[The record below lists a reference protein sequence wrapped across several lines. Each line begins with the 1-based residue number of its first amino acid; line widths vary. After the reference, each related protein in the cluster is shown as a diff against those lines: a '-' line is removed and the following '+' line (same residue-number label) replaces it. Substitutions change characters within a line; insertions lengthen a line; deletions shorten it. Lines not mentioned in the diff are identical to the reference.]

1 MVSRDAVLRDTYE
14 SGLPRAIAVVAAIWQ
29 LTLLFQVLAYLPDFR
44 QQAVVVGV
52 WAGLLAAA
60 VWLVPRAWAGGLSA
74 REGAAAVLIAIV
86 AVALVGWERRA
97 HGASGSVD
105 WSVVG
110 SGWLLALVALSRPAW
125 LWISGAL
132 GVFAVHAV
140 LLVRVL
146 GTSSLVLARL
156 TATAYSLVLI
166 LVVFSA
172 LRPAAASYAAI
183 AGRRAALLSQA
194 RAEHAAAA
202 AVQQDRHDRL
212 ALLEA
217 EALPLL
223 RAVADGSLDPAD
235 PAVRE
240 RCARHAAALRRALA
254 SRAPQAAGLLTELQ
268 PALSTAQA
276 RGLPLEIQVLGD
288 PGQPGREVAEATLA
302 AVDGV
307 FRALPPH
314 PVTLTVL
321 ASGDDVELY
330 VAFAHPPRGTP
341 EVSGLTGSVPA
352 AAAWR
357 AAIDVD
363 ETGAGCLE
371 VRWRKQE
378 AA

>member
-14 SGLPRAIAVVAAIWQ
+14 SGLPRAIAVTAAIWQ
-29 LTLLFQVLAYLPDFR
+29 LTVLFQVLAYLPDFR
-44 QQAVVVGV
+44 QHAVVVGV
-52 WAGLLAAA
+52 WLGLLAAA

-74 REGAAAVLIAIV
+74 REGAAAVLIAIL

-97 HGASGSVD
+97 HGAPGSVD

-125 LWISGAL
+125 LWVSGAL
-132 GVFAVHAV
+132 GVFAVHTV
-140 LLVRVL
+140 MIVRVL
-146 GTSSLVLARL
+146 GTSPLVLARL
-156 TATAYSLVLI
+156 TATAYSLVVI

-172 LRPAAASYAAI
+172 LRPTAAAYASI
-183 AGRRAALLSQA
+183 AGRRAALLSRGA
-194 RAEHAAAA
+194 AEHAAAA
-202 AVQQDRHDRL
+202 AVQQDRRDRL

-217 EALPLL
+217 ESLPLL

-235 PAVRE
+235 PGVRE

-254 SRAPQAAGLLTELQ
+254 GRAPQAAGLLAELQ
-268 PALSTAQA
+268 PALSAAQA

-288 PGQPGREVAEATLA
+288 PGQPGREVADATLA
-302 AVDGV
+302 AVDGM
-307 FRALPPH
+307 FQALPPH

-321 ASGDDVELY
+321 ASEEDVELY

-352 AAAWR
+352 AAGWR
-357 AAIDVD
+357 AAVDVD

>member
-1 MVSRDAVLRDTYE
+1 
-14 SGLPRAIAVVAAIWQ
+14 
-29 LTLLFQVLAYLPDFR
+29 
-44 QQAVVVGV
+44 
-52 WAGLLAAA
+52 
-60 VWLVPRAWAGGLSA
+60 
-74 REGAAAVLIAIV
+74 
-86 AVALVGWERRA
+86 
-97 HGASGSVD
+97 VD

-125 LWISGAL
+125 LWVSGAL
-132 GVFAVHAV
+132 GVFAVHTV
-140 LLVRVL
+140 MLVRVL
-146 GTSSLVLARL
+146 GASSLVLARL
-156 TATAYSLVLI
+156 TATAYALVVI

-172 LRPAAASYAAI
+172 LRPTAAGYAAI
-183 AGRRAALLSQA
+183 AGRSAALLSRA
-194 RAEHAAAA
+194 KAEHAAAA
-202 AVQQDRHDRL
+202 AVQQDRRDRL

-240 RCARHAAALRRALA
+240 RCARHAAELRRALA
-254 SRAPQAAGLLTELQ
+254 SRAPQAAGLLAELQ
-268 PALSTAQA
+268 PALTAAQA

-288 PGQPGREVAEATLA
+288 PGRPGREVAEATLA

-321 ASGDDVELY
+321 ASAEDVELY
-330 VAFAHPPRGTP
+330 VAFARPPRATP
-341 EVSGLTGSVPA
+341 EVSRLTGSVPA
-352 AAAWR
+352 AAGWQ
-357 AAIDVD
+357 AAVDVD

>member
-1 MVSRDAVLRDTYE
+1 MVSRDAVVRDAYE
-14 SGLPRAIAVVAAIWQ
+14 SGLPRTVAVVAAIWQ
-29 LTLLFQVLAYLPDFR
+29 LTTLFQVLAYLPDFR
-44 QQAVVVGV
+44 QHAVVVGV
-52 WAGLLAAA
+52 WLGLLAAA

-86 AVALVGWERRA
+86 AVGLVGWERRA
-97 HGASGSVD
+97 GAPGSVD

-125 LWISGAL
+125 LWVSGAL

-140 LLVRVL
+140 FIVRVL
-146 GTSSLVLARL
+146 GTSPLVLARL
-156 TATAYSLVLI
+156 TVTAYSLVLI
-166 LVVFSA
+166 LIVFSA
-172 LRPAAASYAAI
+172 LRPTAAAYAAI
-183 AGRRAALLSQA
+183 AGRRAALRSRA
-194 RAEHAAAA
+194 RAEHAAAG
-202 AVQQDRHDRL
+202 AVQQDRRDRL

-223 RAVADGSLDPAD
+223 RGVADGTLDPAE

-254 SRAPQAAGLLTELQ
+254 GRAPQAAGLLAELQ
-268 PALSTAQA
+268 PALSAAQA

-288 PGQPGREVAEATLA
+288 PGQPGREVADATLA

-321 ASGDDVELY
+321 ASGPDVELY
-330 VAFAHPPRGTP
+330 VAFAHPPRGAP
-341 EVSGLTGSVPA
+341 EVSGLICSVPA
-352 AAAWR
+352 AAGWR
-357 AAIDVD
+357 AAVDVD

-371 VRWRKQE
+371 VRWRKEE

>member
-29 LTLLFQVLAYLPDFR
+29 LTVLFQVLAYLSDFR
-44 QQAVVVGV
+44 QHAVVVGV
-52 WAGLLAAA
+52 WLGLLAAA

-97 HGASGSVD
+97 HGAPGSVD

-125 LWISGAL
+125 LWVSGAL
-132 GVFAVHAV
+132 GVFAVHTV

-146 GTSSLVLARL
+146 GASSLVLARL
-156 TATAYSLVLI
+156 TATAYSLVVI

-172 LRPAAASYAAI
+172 LRPTAAGYAAI
-183 AGRRAALLSQA
+183 AGRRAALLSRA

-235 PAVRE
+235 PAVLE

-254 SRAPQAAGLLTELQ
+254 SRAPQAAGLLAELQ
-268 PALSTAQA
+268 PALSAAQA

-321 ASGDDVELY
+321 ASAEDVELY
-330 VAFAHPPRGTP
+330 VAFALPPRATP

-352 AAAWR
+352 AAGWQ
-357 AAIDVD
+357 AAVDVD

>member
-44 QQAVVVGV
+44 QHAVVVGV
-52 WAGLLAAA
+52 WVGLLAAA

-97 HGASGSVD
+97 HGAPGSVD

-132 GVFAVHAV
+132 GVFAVHTV

-156 TATAYSLVLI
+156 TATAYTLVVI

-202 AVQQDRHDRL
+202 VVQQDRHDRL

-223 RAVADGSLDPAD
+223 RAVADGSLDPAE
-235 PAVRE
+235 PAVPGPLRPACG
-240 RCARHAAALRRALA
+240 RAAPR
-254 SRAPQAAGLLTELQ
+254 T
-268 PALSTAQA
+268 
-276 RGLPLEIQVLGD
+276 
-288 PGQPGREVAEATLA
+288 GQPGAAGRGTAGRVAAGAERGPGARGCRWRSRCWATPGSPA
-302 AVDGV
+302 GRWPRRRWRRWTAC
-307 FRALPPH
+307 
-314 PVTLTVL
+314 
-321 ASGDDVELY
+321 SGPCRRIRSRSRCW
-330 VAFAHPPRGTP
+330 PPRMTSSCTWPSRTRRGGRRRCP
-341 EVSGLTGSVPA
+341 G
-352 AAAWR
+352 
-357 AAIDVD
+357 
-363 ETGAGCLE
+363 
-371 VRWRKQE
+371 
-378 AA
+378 